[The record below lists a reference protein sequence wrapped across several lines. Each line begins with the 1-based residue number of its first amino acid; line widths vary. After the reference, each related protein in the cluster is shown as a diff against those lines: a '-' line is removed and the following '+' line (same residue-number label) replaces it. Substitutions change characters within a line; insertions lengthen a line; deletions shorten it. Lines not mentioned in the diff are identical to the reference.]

1 MEATELQQIFF
12 THLKSALPAHV
23 SIADELCDLL
33 GISADSAYR
42 RLRGEKPLTLYE
54 MKLICEKYH
63 MSVDQL
69 LQLQN
74 DSILFQAPDISQQEI
89 PFADYLRGLLGQ
101 LKYFNSFKDR
111 QMLYL
116 CKDMIYFHF
125 YLYPEFAAFK
135 TFFWLKTI
143 LNKQE
148 YNHKKFSLA
157 EFSFPDC
164 FSVGQEM
171 IKEYNKIPSAELW
184 NFESINS
191 SISQLKY
198 YKDSSMFGNP
208 ADFSIVVD
216 SFIRTLDHQQSQT
229 EKGMKFMPG
238 DSELVHRAPIKFYVN
253 EVVLGNNT
261 ILLELNN
268 NQLSFITYNVFS
280 YLITRDHRFT
290 NKAFASFNTLLSR
303 STLISATGEK
313 ERNRFFNA
321 MRDKVNDLKK

>member
-1 MEATELQQIFF
+1 MIHVKFF
-12 THLKSALPAHV
+12 KV
-23 SIADELCDLL
+23 
-33 GISADSAYR
+33 
-42 RLRGEKPLTLYE
+42 
-54 MKLICEKYH
+54 
-63 MSVDQL
+63 
-69 LQLQN
+69 
-74 DSILFQAPDISQQEI
+74 
-89 PFADYLRGLLGQ
+89 
-101 LKYFNSFKDR
+101 
-111 QMLYL
+111 
-116 CKDMIYFHF
+116 
-125 YLYPEFAAFK
+125 
-135 TFFWLKTI
+135 
-143 LNKQE
+143 
-148 YNHKKFSLA
+148 
-157 EFSFPDC
+157 
-164 FSVGQEM
+164 
-171 IKEYNKIPSAELW
+171 
-184 NFESINS
+184 
-191 SISQLKY
+191 
-198 YKDSSMFGNP
+198 SSMFGNP

>member
-1 MEATELQQIFF
+1 MEVAELQQIFF
-12 THLKSALPAHV
+12 NHLKSVVPAHV

-54 MKLICEKYH
+54 LKIICEKYK
-63 MSVDQL
+63 MSLDQV

-74 DSILFQAPDISQQEI
+74 DSILFQAPDISQKDI
-89 PFADYLRGLLGQ
+89 PFADYLRGLLSQ
-101 LKYFNSFKDR
+101 LKYFNSFKER
-111 QMLYL
+111 QMFYL

-157 EFSFPDC
+157 EFSFPEC
-164 FSVGQEM
+164 FAVGQDM
-171 IKEYNKIPSAELW
+171 IKEYNKIPSVELW
-184 NFESINS
+184 NFESISS
-191 SISQLKY
+191 SISQIQY
-198 YKDSSMFGNP
+198 YKDSGVFSNS
-208 ADFSIVVD
+208 ADFDRVVD
-216 SFIRTLDHQQSQT
+216 SFIKTLDHEQMQI
-229 EKGMKFMPG
+229 EKGVKFMPG
-238 DSELVHRAPIKFYVN
+238 DSELVYRAPIKFYIN

-268 NQLSFITYNVFS
+268 NRLAFITYNVLS
-280 YLITRDHRFT
+280 YLIARDPRFT
-290 NKAFASFNTLLSR
+290 SKAFASFDSLLSR
-303 STLISATGEK
+303 SQLISVTGEK
-313 ERNRFFNA
+313 DRNRFFNA
-321 MRDKVNDLKK
+321 MRDKVNALRN

>member
-1 MEATELQQIFF
+1 MEAAELQQVFF
-12 THLKSALPAHV
+12 NHLKSALPAHV

-54 MKLICEKYH
+54 LKLICEKYK
-63 MSVDQL
+63 MSVDQV

-74 DSILFQAPDISQQEI
+74 DSILFQAPDISQKDI
-89 PFADYLRGLLGQ
+89 PFADYLRGLLNQ
-101 LKYFNSFKDR
+101 LKYFNSFKER

-148 YNHKKFSLA
+148 YSHKKFSLA

-164 FSVGQEM
+164 FVVGQEM
-171 IKEYNKIPSAELW
+171 IKEYNKIPSVELW

-191 SISQLKY
+191 SISQLRY
-198 YKDSSMFGNP
+198 YKDSSMFDNS
-208 ADFSIVVD
+208 ADFNSVVD
-216 SFIRTLDHQQSQT
+216 SFIRTLDHQQSQA

-238 DSELVHRAPIKFYVN
+238 DSELVHRASTKFYVN

-261 ILLELNN
+261 ILLELDN
-268 NQLSFITYNVFS
+268 NQLSFITYNVLS

-303 STLISATGEK
+303 STLISGTGEK

>member
-12 THLKSALPAHV
+12 NHLKSALPAHV

-54 MKLICEKYH
+54 LKLICEKYK
-63 MSVDQL
+63 MSVDQV

-74 DSILFQAPDISQQEI
+74 DSILFQAPDITQKDV
-89 PFADYLRGLLGQ
+89 PFSDYLRGLLNQ

-111 QMLYL
+111 QMFYF

-148 YNHKKFSLA
+148 YNNKKFSLT

-164 FSVGQEM
+164 FAVGQEL
-171 IKEYNKIPSAELW
+171 IKEYNKISSFELW

-191 SISQLKY
+191 SISQIQY
-198 YKDSSMFGNP
+198 YKDSGMFSN
-208 ADFSIVVD
+208 AAELNVVVD
-216 SFIRTLDHQQSQT
+216 SFIKTLDHQQSQT
-229 EKGMKFMPG
+229 EKGVKFMPG
-238 DSELVHRAPIKFYVN
+238 DSELVHRAPIKFYIN
-253 EVVLGNNT
+253 EVVLGSNT

-268 NQLSFITYNVFS
+268 NRLAFITYNVLS
-280 YLITRDHRFT
+280 YLIAKDPRFT
-290 NKAFASFNTLLSR
+290 NKVFENFNTLLSR

-313 ERNRFFNA
+313 ERNRFSNA
-321 MRDKVNDLKK
+321 MRDRVNSLKK